1 MKRLFLCFFCSSLLF
16 YSGCASLQNPTAS
29 NSKTTPP
36 ESALAD
42 EDKISSPGKAQS
54 TPAATPA
61 SRRKTPV
68 VIAEKTITSPFDQAL
83 DFYDTANEFWMAGEY
98 DSALESLD
106 QAYDLIMRAETLTP
120 TDLQQR
126 DDIRLTI
133 ARRILEVYSSRT
145 IGVEGKQSAIQIP
158 DNVYVQREIDRF
170 TGQERLFF
178 ERAYRR
184 SGIYMD
190 MILEKLNEAG
200 LPEELAW
207 LPLIESGFQVKALSS
222 ARALGLWQF
231 IPSTGVRFGLKRD
244 LLIDERMDPEK
255 ATDAAVAY
263 LTELHRLFG
272 DWPTV
277 LAAYNCG
284 EGRVL
289 RTIRSQNV
297 NYLDNF
303 WDLYTKLPRET
314 AQYVPRFLATIHI
327 LQNMEKYGFDPN
339 QLDAPPAYEN
349 VSVERQ
355 VTLQSIASVTGI
367 ALKDLKELNPEL
379 RYDLLPNET
388 YTLKI
393 PQGYTDR
400 FLASIESI
408 EEATPPQRAYLHH
421 RVKPGEALSTIA
433 ARYKVSVRQ
442 LMTENGIQRANLIRA
457 GQVIKIPSGSSSQT
471 VAASPG
477 RNIAP
482 SSAQERQTLSYTVQK
497 GDTLWDIS
505 RRFNI
510 STQNI
515 IAANQLPHTRLQIG
529 QRLRIPGGAQ
539 QVKNLDT
546 QRQAYR
552 VQAGDT
558 PFTIALKHNMPLQRL
573 LQINN
578 LSRQST
584 IYPGQQLF
592 IE

>member
-1 MKRLFLCFFCSSLLF
+1 MKRLIFCIFCSSLFL
-16 YSGCASLQNPTAS
+16 YPGCASLRNAPVDPNPSAS
-29 NSKTTPP
+29 PTTSVP
-36 ESALAD
+36 S
-42 EDKISSPGKAQS
+42 
-54 TPAATPA
+54 
-61 SRRKTPV
+61 RKTPAHPTPATLTAKK
-68 VIAEKTITSPFDQAL
+68 IPSALPAQEKATPSSFDQAL
-83 DFYDTANEFWMAGEY
+83 DFYEAADEFWKTGEY
-98 DSALESLD
+98 DAALEALD
-106 QAYDLIMRAETLTP
+106 QAYDLIMRADTQNP

-145 IGVEGKQSAIQIP
+145 MGVEGKQSAIQIP

-170 TGQERLFF
+170 TGPERAFF
-178 ERAYRR
+178 ARAYRR

-190 MILEKLNEAG
+190 MILEKLKAAG

-207 LPLIESGFQVKALSS
+207 LPLIESGYQVKALSS

-244 LLIDERMDPEK
+244 LLVDERMDPEK

-263 LTELHRLFG
+263 LTELHNLFG

-327 LQNMEKYGFDPN
+327 IQNMEKYGFDPSD
-339 QLDAPPAYEN
+339 LDPPPAYET
-349 VSVERQ
+349 VSAERQ
-355 VTLQSIASVTGI
+355 VTLQAIATTTGI
-367 ALKDLKELNPEL
+367 PLKDLQTLNPEL
-379 RYDLLPNET
+379 RYDLLPNEP

-393 PQGYTDR
+393 PQGYTDQ

-408 EEATPPQRAYLHH
+408 DESRPPQKAYLYH
-421 RVKPGEALSTIA
+421 RVKPGEALSGIA

-442 LMTENGIQRANLIRA
+442 LMQENGIQRANLIRS
-457 GQVIKIPSGSSSQT
+457 GEVIKVPASASQPLS
-471 VAASPG
+471 AS
-477 RNIAP
+477 AP
-482 SSAQERQTLSYTVQK
+482 RSTASAGEPKKTLTYTVQS
-497 GDTLWDIS
+497 GDNLWTIAK
-505 RRFNI
+505 RFN
-510 STQNI
+510 TTTGNI
-515 IAANQLPHTRLQIG
+515 IAANQLSGSRLQAG
-529 QRLRIPGGAQ
+529 QQLRIPGDAQ
-539 QVKNLDT
+539 QVKTLNP
-546 QRQAYR
+546 QREVYR
-552 VQAGDT
+552 VKAGDT
-558 PFTIALKHNMPLQRL
+558 PFTIGLRHNMPFQRF
-573 LQINN
+573 LQIKN
-578 LSRQST
+578 LNPQST

-592 IE
+592 VE

>member
-1 MKRLFLCFFCSSLLF
+1 MKRLILCLFCSSLF
-16 YSGCASLQNPTAS
+16 FSGCASLHQAQDTSNGKLKQSHKPHEATQKHVTTKKKTHIPPSTNLTRTAS
-29 NSKTTPP
+29 PDLKGTT
-36 ESALAD
+36 
-42 EDKISSPGKAQS
+42 
-54 TPAATPA
+54 
-61 SRRKTPV
+61 
-68 VIAEKTITSPFDQAL
+68 TSFDQAL
-83 DFYDTANEFWMAGEY
+83 DFYDTANEFWKAGEY
-98 DSALESLD
+98 DAALESLD
-106 QAYDLIMRAETLTP
+106 QAYAIIIRTESLTP
-120 TDLQQR
+120 EDLQQR

-133 ARRILEVYSSRT
+133 ARRIQEVYFSQT
-145 IGVEGKQSAIQIP
+145 MGIKGKQSAIQIP
-158 DNVYVQREIDRF
+158 DNIYVQREIDRF
-170 TGQERLFF
+170 TGQERAFF
-178 ERAYRR
+178 ARSYRR

-190 MILEKLNEAG
+190 MILEKIHAAG

-255 ATDAAVAY
+255 ATDAAIAY

-314 AQYVPRFLATIHI
+314 AQYVPRFLATVHI
-327 LQNMEKYGFDPN
+327 IQNMEKYGFDPN
-339 QLDAPPAYEN
+339 DLDTPPSFET

-355 VTLQSIASVTGI
+355 VSLQAIASATGI
-367 ALKDLKELNPEL
+367 PLKDLKNLNPEL
-379 RYDLLPNET
+379 RYDLLPNT
-388 YTLKI
+388 NYTLKI
-393 PQGYTDR
+393 PQGYTDH

-408 EEATPPQRAYLHH
+408 DEDTPPQRAYLHH

-433 ARYKVSVRQ
+433 ARYKVSVRH
-442 LMTENGIQRANLIRA
+442 LMQENNIRRANLIQA
-457 GQVIKIPSGSSSQT
+457 GQVIKIPASSSLAQT
-471 VAASPG
+471 
-477 RNIAP
+477 P
-482 SSAQERQTLSYTVQK
+482 SSRQNITPSTQQRQTLTYTVQR
-497 GDTLWDIS
+497 GDTLWHIS
-505 RRFNI
+505 RRFNL
-510 STQNI
+510 SANDI
-515 IAANQLPHTRLQIG
+515 IAANQLPDSNLQIG
-529 QRLRIPGGAQ
+529 QRLRIPGAAQ
-539 QVKNLDT
+539 QVKTINS

-552 VQAGDT
+552 VQAGDS
-558 PFTIALKHNMPLQRL
+558 PFTIAMKHNMPLQRF

-578 LSRQST
+578 LNRQST